1 MTHQERESVLRFEVE
16 RLKREVESAQF
27 MQEREINGSDKRV
40 STMKKELNEL
50 RRICN
55 EN

>member
-1 MTHQERESVLRFEVE
+1 MLRFEVE
-16 RLKREVESAQF
+16 RLKREVEQAEDTSH
-27 MQEREINGSDKRV
+27 REVGHNEKKMLG
-40 STMKKELNEL
+40 MKKELNEL